1 MSPYVTLIG
10 TIIAGAFALVS
21 AYFAYSLRNIDGKRQ
36 TQLAE
41 RKSKITD
48 FTEAYALFE
57 TAIYQIKNQEAYSL
71 QEKFTQMNS
80 RMQLLASDKV
90 CEQYFKCSMQLEK
103 WSQSMESCGGSAIT
117 CGGSGIK
124 GEDAD
129 RVNVQSPD
137 PRQKYHDQAEVEFVE
152 LQEQLARLTD
162 LLRECLQDED

>member
-1 MSPYVTLIG
+1 
-10 TIIAGAFALVS
+10 
-21 AYFAYSLRNIDGKRQ
+21 
-36 TQLAE
+36 
-41 RKSKITD
+41 
-48 FTEAYALFE
+48 
-57 TAIYQIKNQEAYSL
+57 
-71 QEKFTQMNS
+71 MNS